1 MAAGVTDRLWEM
13 GDVVDMLDAFG
24 AKQKRA
30 ARPLFEVCEQNIG
43 AVTTFAPL
51 CRTAPPCKSAPLPRK
66 AKPLDGSRTSQR
78 FGFVQGIRL

>member
-51 CRTAPPCKSAPLPRK
+51 CRTSAPVQVSTFATEGEAARWIKNESAVWILFK
-66 AKPLDGSRTSQR
+66 A
-78 FGFVQGIRL
+78 